1 MTVRLML
8 AHLRFQFYRHGW
20 LAVVGLVLIVS
31 AIMWQIFAVPALK
44 AKTIALRSQQ
54 VELRKQLAKQSNA
67 QATVGSRLDV
77 LYASLPTASGTLAAV
92 KTIHQS
98 AAANGVKL
106 AQGEYRLTRDT
117 GTPLLRYQIT
127 LPARASYP
135 QLRAWL
141 AEVMNVLPT
150 AALDEINFRRDDV
163 GSPSVESRMRLTLF
177 LKAG

>member
-1 MTVRLML
+1 ML

-20 LAVVGLVLIVS
+20 PAAAGLVLIVS
-31 AIMWQIFAVPALK
+31 AIIWQLFGAPTLK
-44 AKTIALRSQQ
+44 AQTIALHTQQ
-54 VELRKQLAKQSNA
+54 VELRKQLAQQSKP
-67 QATVGSRLDV
+67 QETSRSRLDA
-77 LYASLPTASGTLAAV
+77 LYASLPVASGTLAAV
-92 KTIHQS
+92 KTIHQA

-106 AQGEYRLTRDT
+106 AHGEYRLVRDT

-141 AEVMNVLPT
+141 AEIMNALPST
-150 AALDEINFRRDDV
+150 ALDEINFRRDDV

-177 LKAG
+177 LKVG